1 VFDWCYHGT
10 VDETLVTLDANGH
23 VQPREGRMGPPVD
36 PALTT
41 KAVAFNDADALAAAL
56 EPGDVACVLAEPAM
70 TNIGIIHP
78 EPGYLDAVRDLTRR
92 TGTLLIIDETHTICA
107 GPGGYT
113 ASHGLEP
120 DLLTIGKPIA
130 AGLPT
135 AAYGMTHEVADR
147 VRPAATGSE
156 GDVSG
161 IGGTLAGNALALAAM
176 RVTLSEV
183 LTDDAFAHT
192 LPLGARWE
200 AGVQSVVD
208 SRKVPWS
215 VTRLGARAEYWFLPR
230 RPRHGAEAAAGVDEE
245 LDGFMHPLRAE
256 PRHPAHAVPQHGAHV
271 PRDDRSRRRSP
282 HRGLRRRGRRA
293 VGLTP
298 SRPSAARGAFSCRGG
313 GAPRARST

>member
-1 VFDWCYHGT
+1 
-10 VDETLVTLDANGH
+10 
-23 VQPREGRMGPPVD
+23 MGPPVD

-41 KAVAFNDADALAAAL
+41 KVVPFNDVDALAAAL
-56 EPGDVACVLAEPAM
+56 APGDVACVLAEPAM

-113 ASHGLEP
+113 RAHGLEP

-135 AAYGMTHEVADR
+135 AAYGMTTEVADR
-147 VRPAATGSE
+147 VRPAATGSD

-176 RVTLSEV
+176 RVTLAEV
-183 LTDDAFAHT
+183 LTDEAFAHT

-200 AGVQSVVD
+200 AGVQSVID
-208 SRKVPWS
+208 ERKVPWS
-215 VTRLGARAEYWFLPR
+215 VTRLGARAEYWFLPQ

-245 LDGFMHPLRAE
+245 LDGFMHLYALN
-256 PRHPAHAVPQHGAHV
+256 
-271 PRDDRSRRRSP
+271 
-282 HRGLRRRGRRA
+282 RGIL
-293 VGLTP
+293 LTP
-298 SRPSAARGAFSCRGG
+298 FHNMALMSRPR
-313 GAPRARST
+313 PRADVDRHTEVFAAAVDELLGV